1 MLRKKRAAETELGEE
16 DAKEMY
22 TMLFGSEIK
31 IRNKTYS
38 YDPEKQPKVDENKA

>member
-1 MLRKKRAAETELGEE
+1 
-16 DAKEMY
+16 MY

-31 IRNKTYS
+31 IRGKTYS